1 MAAAQRPSGEY
12 RRDVES
18 AGSHRL
24 DTQKKTPVALERDR
38 PEVQVKRNEFIARQ
52 PQLDVARLIFI
63 DESGFR
69 LGSPPRYGWAPRGQD
84 SFGKTV
90 EGQWETMTMIGALAL
105 DGFRG
110 FMTVDAG
117 TAADVF
123 RAFVE
128 QQLVPNLRDG
138 DIVVMDNLSA
148 HRDADAIAAIQAR
161 GADVLFLP
169 PYSPEFNPIEKAW
182 AKNKDALRRL
192 ATRTRDAFDAAV
204 ATAMQTISLHDVRA
218 WAAYAGYSLAAG

>member
-1 MAAAQRPSGEY
+1 M
-12 RRDVES
+12 
-18 AGSHRL
+18 
-24 DTQKKTPVALERDR
+24 
-38 PEVQVKRNEFIARQ
+38 
-52 PQLDVARLIFI
+52 IFI

-69 LGSPPRYGWAPRGQD
+69 LGSPLRYGWAPRGQD

-110 FMTVDAG
+110 FMSVDAG

-128 QQLVPNLRDG
+128 QQLLPHLRDG

-148 HRDADAIAAIQAR
+148 HRDADAIAAIQAS
-161 GADVLFLP
+161 GAEVLFLP

-182 AKNKDALRRL
+182 AKIKQALRRL
-192 ATRTRDAFDAAV
+192 ATRTRDAFDTAV
-204 ATAMQTISLHDVRA
+204 ATAMAAISLHDVRA
-218 WAAYAGYSLAAG
+218 WTAYAGYSVTAY